1 MSDDD
6 EAKLRAAEQWWAT
19 GIINMRPGTIEFRGY
34 PIQDLIGRASFTQMI
49 WLLRRGDLPNA
60 GQTALL
66 EAALAAS
73 VDHGPHAPSIA
84 IARMAVSCG
93 VDLNNAMA
101 SATNVLGDSHGG
113 AGEQCM
119 ALFYDVRD
127 RLEGGARLDAA
138 VSDAL
143 DAYQQQ
149 RGKIV
154 AGFGHRFHPID
165 PRCAPL
171 LGLVEIAAANG
182 VVSGEFAP
190 IARAI
195 EAAIKARTGKNL
207 PMNIDGATAVIFAEL
222 GFEPPLGRGLF
233 VLSRSV
239 GILAHAWEEK
249 QSGVRN
255 KGPAPRQILFPY
267 TGPTK
272 RTLPDTGSE
281 SGEE

>member
-1 MSDDD
+1 MSDD

-34 PIQDLIGRASFTQMI
+34 PIQDLIGCVSFTQMI
-49 WLLRRGDLPNA
+49 WLLLRGDLPSA
-60 GQTALL
+60 GQAALL
-66 EAALAAS
+66 EAALVAS

-101 SATNVLGDSHGG
+101 SASNVLGDSHGG

-119 ALFYDVRD
+119 ELFFGVRE
-127 RLEGGARLDAA
+127 RLKAGAHLDAA
-138 VSDAL
+138 IGDAL

-171 LGLVEIAAANG
+171 LGLVQQAASDG
-182 VVSGEFAP
+182 VVSGEFVS
-190 IARAI
+190 IARAV
-195 EAAIKARTGKNL
+195 EGEIKARTGKNV

-255 KGPAPRQILFPY
+255 KGPVPRQIEFPY
-267 TGPTK
+267 TGPAK
-272 RTLPDTGSE
+272 RKLPGI
-281 SGEE
+281 GEE